1 MTDGMDRRKFLKVL
15 GVTGGGTAALA
26 GCSTDDVAKLIP
38 YMVPIEDQ
46 IPGVA
51 TYYASTCR
59 GCAAGCG
66 VHVKVREGRAVKLEG
81 NPDAPINAGRLCA
94 RAQASLQSTYHPDRV
109 RTAMMRQGDALAD
122 TPWETALAEVAN
134 RVQAAPAGSV
144 WFLHGAQTGS
154 LDALIG
160 EFVTAVGGRRV
171 TFEPFAHEA
180 VRYASR
186 ETFGR
191 DEVPLYRFADAQMI
205 LSFGA
210 DFLETWVSPVEQTRG
225 FTSAHGYRDGRM
237 AKYVHVEPRMSAT
250 AMSADE
256 WIAPTPGTEGTLAL
270 AMAHVII
277 EHFAGRAPAD
287 ARSLRGALSAFAPE
301 AVAATVGVDAETI
314 RRLAEEFAAGPGIAL
329 PGGIGTQHADAHRT
343 AAAVNILNYVA
354 GNVGRTVEYGHG
366 IVAGGTSSYATLR
379 EFQSAV
385 AAGGVQVLLVHDANP
400 VHASPTAQNVGAAL
414 QAVPFIASFS
424 RFLDETSSMAH
435 VVLPDHDPVEQ
446 WNDWEPRAG
455 VHMLLQPAMAP
466 VFDSRQTGDVLLDLA
481 RRLTLPARQATY
493 KDYVQAR
500 WMDLQRSLGDRTPFE
515 AFWRAAL
522 QRGGVWTAAR
532 PVAVTL
538 AAGATR
544 VADPSWAVTEGQL
557 TLIAYPSASLYDGRF
572 AHVPWLQEL
581 PDPATKLTWG
591 SWVEM
596 HPDRA
601 ARLGILEGDVVR
613 VTSAQG
619 SVEVPAYLYPG
630 LRDDVVAMA
639 LGQGHT
645 NYTRYAT
652 GVGVNAWSLL
662 PGEPAAF
669 GGVQHYV
676 SVTLAV
682 TTRHERPAKTEGRNR
697 QLGRGIAQA
706 VTLGG
711 IAHGALDH
719 PFHLEH
725 AAPVPERE
733 ERVLEEVADAQHE
746 ATQFGPYAVTNTRW
760 GMAIDLA
767 RCTGCNACV
776 AACNAENNVP
786 YVGAEQI
793 RRGRAMHWMRI
804 ERYFEGG
811 EHGEPLETRFVPM
824 LCQQC
829 GNAPCEPVCPVF
841 AAYHTADGLNGQV
854 YNRCVGTRYC
864 ANNCPYKVRYFNWY
878 DMSEPGAPNF
888 AWPEPMPWMLNPDV
902 TVRSRGV
909 MEKCTF
915 CVQRIRGAQHTAR
928 TEGRELADGEIRTAC
943 QQTCPADAIT
953 FGNLTDPEAR
963 VTRLAGDPRG
973 YHVLEGLNTKPAVT
987 YLMKVRHLEEA

>member
-1 MTDGMDRRKFLKVL
+1 
-15 GVTGGGTAALA
+15 
-26 GCSTDDVAKLIP
+26 
-38 YMVPIEDQ
+38 
-46 IPGVA
+46 
-51 TYYASTCR
+51 
-59 GCAAGCG
+59 
-66 VHVKVREGRAVKLEG
+66 
-81 NPDAPINAGRLCA
+81 
-94 RAQASLQSTYHPDRV
+94 
-109 RTAMMRQGDALAD
+109 
-122 TPWETALAEVAN
+122 
-134 RVQAAPAGSV
+134 
-144 WFLHGAQTGS
+144 
-154 LDALIG
+154 
-160 EFVTAVGGRRV
+160 
-171 TFEPFAHEA
+171 
-180 VRYASR
+180 
-186 ETFGR
+186 
-191 DEVPLYRFADAQMI
+191 
-205 LSFGA
+205 
-210 DFLETWVSPVEQTRG
+210 
-225 FTSAHGYRDGRM
+225 
-237 AKYVHVEPRMSAT
+237 
-250 AMSADE
+250 
-256 WIAPTPGTEGTLAL
+256 
-270 AMAHVII
+270 
-277 EHFAGRAPAD
+277 
-287 ARSLRGALSAFAPE
+287 
-301 AVAATVGVDAETI
+301 
-314 RRLAEEFAAGPGIAL
+314 
-329 PGGIGTQHADAHRT
+329 
-343 AAAVNILNYVA
+343 
-354 GNVGRTVEYGHG
+354 
-366 IVAGGTSSYATLR
+366 
-379 EFQSAV
+379 
-385 AAGGVQVLLVHDANP
+385 
-400 VHASPTAQNVGAAL
+400 
-414 QAVPFIASFS
+414 
-424 RFLDETSSMAH
+424 MAH

-466 VFDSRQTGDVLLDLA
+466 VFDTRQTGDVLLDLA
-481 RRLTLPARQATY
+481 RRLTLPARHATY

-500 WMDLQRSLGDRTPFE
+500 WMDLQRSVGDRTPFE

-522 QRGGVWTAAR
+522 QRGGVWSAAR

-733 ERVLEEVADAQHE
+733 ERLLEEVADAQHE
-746 ATQFGPYAVTNTRW
+746 ATQYGPYAVTNTRW

-928 TEGRELADGEIRTAC
+928 TEGRELVDGEIRTAC